1 MGPQREMKT
10 MEIIRLNAGLCD
22 FMASPLKLESAEVG
36 FVTILP
42 QIHTGFC
49 ALAAWGRS
57 RLMEKLRAP
66 GGLTCTNG
74 QPEPFP
80 CLQALPQEEPATG
93 PLHALAHQTP
103 RSTRPL

>member
-1 MGPQREMKT
+1 MGSQWEMKT
-10 MEIIRLNAGLCD
+10 MEITRLNAGLCA

-49 ALAAWGRS
+49 ALAAWGSS

-74 QPEPFP
+74 QPEP
-80 CLQALPQEEPATG
+80 CLQALPQEEPATTG

-103 RSTRPL
+103 RSTSPL